1 MKPPKFQNN
10 IYIGSNLRLKK
21 ISKCCS
27 NNNNYN
33 NTNIT
38 TTTLKVKQG
47 PIVKERLVIA
57 E

>member
-47 PIVKERLVIA
+47 PILKERLVIA

>member
-1 MKPPKFQNN
+1 MEPPKFQNN
-10 IYIGSNLRLKK
+10 IYIGSNLRLKR
-21 ISKCCS
+21 ILKCCS

-38 TTTLKVKQG
+38 ITTLKVKQG
-47 PIVKERLVIA
+47 LIVKERLVIA